1 MSISFKVSGV
11 DRMVRLI
18 ANKGKQARIATNREL
33 DLSSKR
39 IERTAK
45 TKAPVDTGA
54 LKNSIFSAKAGII
67 SALVNVVKEQF
78 GLNGKLVSGLAIFI
92 GIFVGLAYS
101 FTIIRGQ
108 YAEYCWG
115 GLIAGLSAIGY
126 YEIAFKKGVNDEK

>member
-1 MSISFKVSGV
+1 
-11 DRMVRLI
+11 MVRLI

>member
-1 MSISFKVSGV
+1 MTGI
-11 DRMVRLI
+11 LI
-18 ANKGKQARIATNREL
+18 AATVV
-33 DLSSKR
+33 
-39 IERTAK
+39 
-45 TKAPVDTGA
+45 AP
-54 LKNSIFSAKAGII
+54 II

-115 GLIAGLSAIGY
+115 GLISGLSAIGY

>member
-1 MSISFKVSGV
+1 
-11 DRMVRLI
+11 MVRLI

-78 GLNGKLVSGLAIFI
+78 GLNCKLVSGLAIFI